1 MTADDSAPPLA
12 PHMRPLG
19 PLIEARDLEIW
30 QKAVDARAA
39 AERHLQRVR
48 GWARRAY
55 QLERARGRAEGV
67 TAGAE
72 EMAQLVAQATSEVA
86 RRNAALEEE
95 LPQLVME
102 IVTDLLG
109 AFDPGEMLVRTVRH
123 AILRKYGG
131 AELSLHVSPLNA
143 DALAREFAACDGRE
157 GRPTVRI
164 VPDPALPSHECVL
177 RSEFGNVDLGLAAQL
192 RALRRGLGLPPEAG
206 EL

>member
-12 PHMRPLG
+12 PLMRPLG

-30 QKAVDARAA
+30 QEAVAARAA

-72 EMAQLVAQATSEVA
+72 EMSQLVAQATSEVA
-86 RRNAALEEE
+86 RKNTALEEE

-131 AELSLHVSPLNA
+131 AELSLHVSPMNA
-143 DALAREFAACDGRE
+143 ESLAREFAACDGRE

-164 VPDPALPSHECVL
+164 VPDPALSQHECVL

-192 RALRRGLGLPPEAG
+192 RTLRLGLGLPPQAG

>member
-1 MTADDSAPPLA
+1 MTVDESAPPIA

-19 PLIEARDLEIW
+19 PLIAARDLEIW
-30 QKAVDARAA
+30 QEAAEARAA

-48 GWARRAY
+48 SWARRAY
-55 QLERARGRAEGV
+55 QLERARGHAEGLA
-67 TAGAE
+67 AGAE
-72 EMAQLVAQATSEVA
+72 EMAQLIARAASETAQKHAV
-86 RRNAALEEE
+86 LEEE

-102 IVTDLLG
+102 MVTDLLG

-123 AILRKYGG
+123 AIQRKYGG
-131 AELSLHVSPLNA
+131 AELSLHVSSMDA
-143 DALAREFAACDGRE
+143 DALAHEFAACDGRG

-164 VPDPALPSHECVL
+164 VSDPALSPHECVL

-192 RALRRGLGLPPEAG
+192 RALRLGLGLPPAAG